1 VQYIQNT
8 INKAEI
14 EKIENNHKGIDAE
27 RRRKTVIDMPEDVC
41 TYGHHI
47 WKVRTSLIRCPSGC
61 KVVLINA
68 CLK

>member
-1 VQYIQNT
+1 MQYIQNT

-41 TYGHHI
+41 TYGYHI
-47 WKVRTSLIRCPSGC
+47 RKVGTFLISRPISRE
-61 KVVLINA
+61 VVWINA